1 MTETPN
7 LGLPLVQPAQAQK
20 HVTVT
25 EAFVRLDAVSRLTL
39 ASRGVALPPPAV
51 VDGVCYA
58 VPAGAVNAWSGR
70 DGQIAVGSNGGWD
83 FITPRAGWSAF
94 VLDEGQTA
102 LFDGTAWR
110 GGQVTM
116 TARGAGLGLRVIE
129 FDHSVTPGPQSLTP
143 LVIPPNAVVFGVTG
157 RVVTALSG
165 SLSGWDLGNPGA
177 AGRYGTGLGV
187 GAGSFVRGVLGQPT
201 AFYAATAL
209 QLDATGGSFAG
220 GTVRLA
226 VHLLELSIPGP

>member
-20 HVTVT
+20 HVTVN

-83 FITPRAGWSAF
+83 FITP
-94 VLDEGQTA
+94 L
-102 LFDGTAWR
+102 
-110 GGQVTM
+110 
-116 TARGAGLGLRVIE
+116 
-129 FDHSVTPGPQSLTP
+129 SL
-143 LVIPPNAVVFGVTG
+143 I
-157 RVVTALSG
+157 
-165 SLSGWDLGNPGA
+165 
-177 AGRYGTGLGV
+177 
-187 GAGSFVRGVLGQPT
+187 
-201 AFYAATAL
+201 
-209 QLDATGGSFAG
+209 
-220 GTVRLA
+220 
-226 VHLLELSIPGP
+226 HI